1 MYLDS
6 CIIVKLL
13 VTEPDSEFFIGSLE
27 GEALV
32 TSELSQ
38 PEVLSALLARER
50 AGTISATD
58 RSRAWK
64 EFQARVAMEEIRIEP
79 LESKVL
85 RKAALLLERCHP
97 TVPLRTLDA
106 LHLATA
112 DHDVEQQA
120 AAAKAVERC
129 RLPSGEGRQHDART
143 QRDQILQPFGD
154 SSQAMRVD
162 PRLFECHP
170 RGPPAP

>member
-13 VTEPDSEFFIGSLE
+13 VAEPDSEFFIGSLE

-97 TVPLRTLDA
+97 SVPLRTLDA

-112 DHDVEQQA
+112 DLCQDFPLTTTDGRLRDA
-120 AAAKAVERC
+120 AV
-129 RLPSGEGRQHDART
+129 LLGFQVFP
-143 QRDQILQPFGD
+143 P
-154 SSQAMRVD
+154 VD
-162 PRLFECHP
+162 EKTPR
-170 RGPPAP
+170 